1 MSNYRPGDYRPSVD
15 PELNGWAV
23 RAGLSTTELLVFIWL
38 RTCIESREAGH
49 GLFKISSSTLSWST
63 GIPRQEMEPILD
75 RLGKVQING
84 QPVIVFDADVVF
96 IPTMAAERR
105 FPEGYT
111 QRSVLRAINKALKD
125 FQTAPS
131 EFVDEEGKRCLVNRA
146 FLAFQSAHLELISEV
161 VIENAAEAARKRNK
175 DNDRPPQ
182 NRQIHPEDLPDHDD
196 RHQPPSG
203 LDDELF
209 RAAEHRVLFSV
220 SSNSARNR
228 TETGGVPHEIERNTG
243 IPHKIER
250 KVVVPH
256 EIERKTAFP
265 LKNVQNR
272 SFLPLFPACTR
283 FLFFVIS
290 LFFRFEARKE
300 GVRGKIFSP
309 WREAVFRH
317 RAFGFG

>member
-1 MSNYRPGDYRPSVD
+1 MSNYRPGDYRPSID

-49 GLFKISSSTLSWST
+49 GLFKISASTLSWAT
-63 GIPRQEMEPILD
+63 GIPRTEIQPIID
-75 RLGKVQING
+75 RLGQVQING

-111 QRSVLRAINKALKD
+111 QRSTLRAINKAVKD

-131 EFVDEEGKRCLVNRA
+131 EFLDEEGKRCLVNRA
-146 FLAFQSAHLELISEV
+146 FLAFQSAHLKLISEV

-182 NRQIHPEDLPDHDD
+182 NRQIHPEDLPDRDD
-196 RHQPPSG
+196 RPQPPG
-203 LDDELF
+203 DELF
-209 RAAEHRVLFSV
+209 RAAEHHIFST
-220 SSNSARNR
+220 SAQKRA
-228 TETGGVPHEIERNTG
+228 ETGGVPHEIGRNS
-243 IPHKIER
+243 EC
-250 KVVVPH
+250 PH
-256 EIERKTAFP
+256 EIERKSCFPHSIQRKVAFP

-272 SFLPLFPACTR
+272 SFSPLFPACTR
-283 FLFFVIS
+283 FLFFVLS

-300 GVRGKIFSP
+300 GVWGKIFSP
-309 WREAVFRH
+309 CREAVFRR